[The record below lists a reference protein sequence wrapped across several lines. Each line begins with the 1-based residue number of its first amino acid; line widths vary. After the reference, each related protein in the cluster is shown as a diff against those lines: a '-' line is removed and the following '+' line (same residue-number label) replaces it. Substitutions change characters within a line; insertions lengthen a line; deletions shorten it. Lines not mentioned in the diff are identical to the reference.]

1 MDTKPVATVA
11 ALFLVLLPFA
21 SAGAE
26 GPRLEDLAWLGG
38 CWSGEQPTGTVEEVW
53 MQPADGLMLGMNRQL
68 RKERRPS
75 WEWLAILELDDTLV
89 YRAMPAGQSLTDFR
103 LDKLSKDEAV
113 FVNPEHDFP
122 QVIRYLRGEDG
133 RMMAR
138 AEGMNEGRMRI
149 LSFPMQRAECDAE
162 EDDD

>member
-1 MDTKPVATVA
+1 MDTKRTVTSV
-11 ALFLVLLPFA
+11 ALFLLLLPIA
-21 SAGAE
+21 RAEKE

-75 WEWLAILELDDTLV
+75 WEWLAILELDGTLV
-89 YRAMPAGQSLTDFR
+89 YRALPAGQAMTDFR

-122 QVIRYLRGEDG
+122 QTIRYLRGEDG

-149 LSFPMQRAECDAE
+149 LSFPMERAKCETRE
-162 EDDD
+162 KDD